1 MSTDPIKRHRERH
14 KLPAKKKEIHPFERI
29 ANALERLADAA
40 ESNAMSQAKASRFLM
55 EQFPTFMRGQRTQL
69 GRRGERGPIKLSEVF
84 VGPMP
89 PSSGLPPKPKQ

>member
-1 MSTDPIKRHRERH
+1 MSDPIKRHRERH
-14 KLPAKKKEIHPFERI
+14 KLPAQKKDPLERI

-55 EQFPTFMRGQRTQL
+55 DQLPTFMRGQRTQL
-69 GRRGERGPIKLSEVF
+69 GRRRGFNLSEVF
-84 VGPMP
+84 IGPMP